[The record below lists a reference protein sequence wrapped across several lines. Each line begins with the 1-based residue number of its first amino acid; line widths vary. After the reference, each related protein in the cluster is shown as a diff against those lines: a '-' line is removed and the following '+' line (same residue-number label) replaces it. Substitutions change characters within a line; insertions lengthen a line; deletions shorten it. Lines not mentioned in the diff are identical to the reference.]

1 MKNATP
7 SRQLLYALIGAVL
20 IGLSL
25 GLLGSG
31 GSMLTVPILVYL
43 AGEPPKLA
51 IVEGLAIV
59 GFIALAGAIPHAI
72 HRNVDLRSVVYFGVP
87 GMAGAFAGS
96 AVAAYVPGAIQLT
109 IFAAVMIV
117 AAAAMVRGRPEAPA
131 DDEPHPAWRVALPG
145 LGVGL
150 LTGLVGVGGGFLIV
164 PALVLL
170 LGVPMRRAIGTSLLV
185 IALNCAAGFAKSLH
199 VLTESGLSVNYRLVI
214 LFVIIGGAGSF
225 VGHRVAQGMPQ
236 EALRRGFAGFLVLMG
251 AFILWRELPGVI
263 G

>member
-1 MKNATP
+1 
-7 SRQLLYALIGAVL
+7 LLYALLGAVL

-31 GSMLTVPILVYL
+31 GSMLTVPVLVYL

-59 GFIALAGAIPHAI
+59 GFIALAGAVPHAVQ
-72 HRNVDLRSVVYFGVP
+72 RNVDLRSVVFFGLP
-87 GMAGAFAGS
+87 GMAGAYAGS
-96 AVAAYVPGAIQLT
+96 AVARHVPGAVQLI
-109 IFAAVMIV
+109 IFAGVMLA
-117 AAAAMVRGRPEAPA
+117 AAAAMVRGRPDVPH
-131 DDEPHPAWRVALPG
+131 DDRPHPAWRVALPG

-170 LGVPMRRAIGTSLLV
+170 LGVPMRPAIGTSLV
-185 IALNCAAGFAKSLH
+185 IIALNCAAGFAKSLH
-199 VLTESGLSVNYRLVI
+199 VLADNGLSVNYRLVI
-214 LFVIIGGAGSF
+214 LVTAIGIAGSF
-225 VGHRVAQGMPQ
+225 AGHRLGQLVPQ

-251 AFILWRELPGVI
+251 AFILWRELPGVL